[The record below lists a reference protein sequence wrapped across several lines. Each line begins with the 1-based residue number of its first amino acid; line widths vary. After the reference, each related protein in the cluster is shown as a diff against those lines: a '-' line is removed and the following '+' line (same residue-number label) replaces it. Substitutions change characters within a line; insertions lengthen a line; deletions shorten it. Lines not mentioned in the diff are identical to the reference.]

1 MIKNLGGHIMEITNK
16 NGQIVKAGVFANDI
30 LKDHLSTHS
39 LFEKRNLPFKT
50 RSEFLGQLKKVLVK
64 NPKLFNTIKKTLE
77 RNDCEIEKMKTKKEN
92 QQNAPKQA
100 KAEAI
105 EAIHQTVDTLTK
117 MEEKRESLISSIAK
131 EEKNLKTAE
140 SILITRNE
148 VVSNALRTLELAKF
162 EQKLAQ
168 NDVKTATSKLQNL
181 KQALSEI
188 EIKIEKE
195 KNKTIY
201 LVAPGYSGEIPSF
214 GTFISTEKIDN
225 IKINL
230 IFPITEFLLK
240 PDFNEMINAGYDS
253 AQEYI
258 NALRFVALISE
269 FVCGEKN
276 YILLVSDKKIQ
287 KLIHIYIGD

>member
-92 QQNAPKQA
+92 QQNAPKQT
-100 KAEAI
+100 KAETVQ
-105 EAIHQTVDTLTK
+105 QTVDTLTK
-117 MEEKRESLISSIAK
+117 MEEKRKSLISSIAK
-131 EEKNLKTAE
+131 KEKALKTAE
-140 SILITRNE
+140 SILTTHNE
-148 VVSNALRTLELAKF
+148 IVDNALRTLELAKF

-168 NDVKTATSKLQNL
+168 DNVKKATIKLENL
-181 KQALSEI
+181 KQSLSEI
-188 EIKIEKE
+188 ESAIAEEKR
-195 KNKTIY
+195 KTIY
-201 LVAPGYSGEIPSF
+201 LVAPGYSGEVPSW
-214 GTFISTEKIDN
+214 GTFISTEKIHN
-225 IKINL
+225 IKVKL
-230 IFPITEFLLK
+230 ISPTTEYLLK
-240 PDFNEMINAGYDS
+240 PDFNEMVSAGYDS
-253 AQEYI
+253 AQEYF
-258 NALRFVALISE
+258 NALRFIALISE
-269 FVCGEKN
+269 FICEEMN

-287 KLIHIYIGD
+287 KLIHLYIGD

>member
-30 LKDHLSTHS
+30 LKDHLSTQS

-92 QQNAPKQA
+92 QQNTPKQT
-100 KAEAI
+100 KSETI
-105 EAIHQTVDTLTK
+105 QQTVDTLTK

-131 EEKNLKTAE
+131 EEKALKTAE
-140 SILITRNE
+140 SILTTRDE
-148 VVSNALRTLELAKF
+148 VVNTALRTLELAKF

-230 IFPITEFLLK
+230 IFPLTEFFFK
-240 PDFNEMINAGYDS
+240 PDFNEMINAGYNS

-258 NALRFVALISE
+258 NALRFIALISE

>member
-1 MIKNLGGHIMEITNK
+1 MEITNSY
-16 NGQIVKAGVFANDI
+16 GQIVKSGVFANDI
-30 LKDHLSTHS
+30 LKDHLSTQS
-39 LFEKRNLPFKT
+39 LFKKRNLPFTT
-50 RSEFLGQLKKVLVK
+50 REEFLEQLKKVLAK
-64 NPKLFNTIKKTLE
+64 NQKLFNTIKKALE
-77 RNDCEIEKMKTKKEN
+77 RNDYEIEKTKTKKEN
-92 QQNAPKQA
+92 QQNSQKQS
-100 KAEAI
+100 KAETTQ
-105 EAIHQTVDTLTK
+105 QTVDTLTK

-131 EEKNLKTAE
+131 KEKDLKTAE
-140 SILITRNE
+140 SILTTRDE
-148 VVSNALRTLELAKF
+148 VVDNALKTLELAKF

-168 NDVKTATSKLQNL
+168 NDVKTASSKLQNL

-188 EIKIEKE
+188 EMEIEKE

-201 LVAPGYSGEIPSF
+201 LVAPGYSGEIPSW

-225 IKINL
+225 LKINL
-230 IFPITEFLLK
+230 IFPTAEFLLK